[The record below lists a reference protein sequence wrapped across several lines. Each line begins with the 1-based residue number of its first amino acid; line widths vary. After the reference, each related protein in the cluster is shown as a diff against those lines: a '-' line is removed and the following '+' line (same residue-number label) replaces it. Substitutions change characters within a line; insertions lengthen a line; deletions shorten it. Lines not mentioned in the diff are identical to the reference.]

1 MKDEL
6 AVAIV
11 GARFGVRGELKL
23 RSLSEEVEHLL
34 KLEQVTLCK
43 GSVRK
48 SHRISSA
55 RRHSGD
61 VLVRFEGIENPEEAR
76 LLTGYEVRVPRE
88 LAAPLAEG
96 EYYITDLIG
105 LNLMLDGELVGTVKS
120 LWNSG
125 AHDMID
131 VEKIDGTMVVVPF
144 IERYIGRVDLEA
156 GSIEVRV
163 DWILE

>member
-11 GARFGVRGELKL
+11 GARFGVRGEVKL

-34 KLEQVTLCK
+34 KLESVTLCK

-48 SHRISSA
+48 PHCISSA
-55 RRHSGD
+55 RRHASD
-61 VLVRFEGIENPEEAR
+61 VLVLFQGVESPEEAR

-88 LAAPLAEG
+88 QAAPLHEG

-105 LNLMLDGELVGTVKS
+105 LELVLESEVVGTVKS

-131 VEKIDGTMVVVPF
+131 VEKLDGSMVVVPF
-144 IERYIGRVDLEA
+144 IDRYIGRVDLEA
-156 GSIEVRV
+156 KSIEVLV

>member
-1 MKDEL
+1 MKDEM

-11 GARFGVRGELKL
+11 GARFGVRGEIKL

-34 KLEQVTLCK
+34 KLELVTLCK
-43 GSVRK
+43 GSERK
-48 SHRISSA
+48 PHRICSA

-61 VLVRFEGIENPEEAR
+61 VLVRFEGVENPEEAR

-88 LAAPLAEG
+88 QAAPLGEG

-105 LNLMLDGELVGTVKS
+105 LSLMLDGELVGSVKS

-131 VEKIDGTMVVVPF
+131 VEKVDGSMVVVPF
-144 IERYIGRVDLEA
+144 IERYIGRVDLETK
-156 GSIEVRV
+156 SIEVLV

>member
-11 GARFGVRGELKL
+11 GARFGVRGEVKL

-34 KLEQVTLCK
+34 KLETVTLCK

-48 SHRISSA
+48 THRISSA
-55 RRHSGD
+55 RRHSSD
-61 VLVRFEGIENPEEAR
+61 VLVRFEGVETPEDAR

-88 LAAPLAEG
+88 QAAPLGQG

-105 LNLMLDGELVGTVKS
+105 LQVMLGGESVGTVKS

-131 VEKIDGTMVVVPF
+131 VEKLDGSIVVVPF

-156 GSIEVRV
+156 NSIEVIV